1 MSEIHDQFDTILI
14 LDFGSQ
20 VGLTFL
26 SAGKAK
32 AHLQYSH
39 LITRRCRELNV
50 YAELMPCTQKVKAL
64 SWKPKGEVVQRTPN
78 RPLLTIAQASSSPD
92 RPIPCTM
99 TMHPM
104 LILMYSSWAYLS
116 SAYATGCR

>member
-1 MSEIHDQFDTILI
+1 MARIAAARASATTEFACPAVSCLLSAALICTMAEIHDQFDTILI

-20 VGLTFL
+20 VCLISFL
-26 SAGKAK
+26 ADQAK

-64 SWKPKGEVVQRTPN
+64 SWKPKGKLCNTR
-78 RPLLTIAQASSSPD
+78 
-92 RPIPCTM
+92 
-99 TMHPM
+99 
-104 LILMYSSWAYLS
+104 LIVRL
-116 SAYATGCR
+116 